1 MRVQVTPRLKLFP
14 LLILSTLMFVMI
26 LPGFVLAE
34 DVKVGFVDLQK
45 AISGTKEWK
54 RSFAS
59 FKSSFK
65 KEKDIIAKKEE
76 RLQGKLE
83 AFKKQSNVLDPELKK
98 KKAEKL
104 SKERV
109 EFERYVQ
116 DKNADFGKKEKEMT
130 SKILSQMVKV
140 IDNLG
145 KVKKYTMILEQKA
158 LLFHDKGNDLTDMAI
173 KAYDKSHK

>member
-14 LLILSTLMFVMI
+14 LFVLCTFMFVTI
-26 LPGFVLAE
+26 LPGHVFAE

-54 RSFAS
+54 KSFS
-59 FKSSFK
+59 IFKASFK

-76 RLQGKLE
+76 RLQAKFE
-83 AFKKQSNVLDPELKK
+83 AFKKQGNVLDPELKK
-98 KKAEKL
+98 KKAERL

-130 SKILSQMVKV
+130 SKILSQMVKT
-140 IDNLG
+140 IEALG
-145 KVKKYTMILEQKA
+145 KGKKYTMILEQKA

-173 KAYDKSHK
+173 KAYDKAHK